1 MAQVESLPSPAQSQR
16 QPRAQLHDKA
26 PRPFMT
32 FYPWAKRLAW
42 INVIKEKHLKC
53 RFSLHS
59 PRVRD
64 SSCSPEGVATG
75 TQASGCQGPAAGGG
89 SPGAGNL
96 SVSCWAPG
104 APSLVAPHPDS
115 RAHHTRAS
123 LPERNLGRPCCPASP
138 EDPLPTQRPQDP
150 TCQPPLHQARPS
162 RGGSLLPLLPHKPR
176 ESLIKARP
184 KSVGAGSCALQPHNC
199 RMPRSALLLI
209 SSDAGGR

>member
-53 RFSLHS
+53 RLSLHS

-75 TQASGCQGPAAGGG
+75 AQASGCQGPAAGGG
-89 SPGAGNL
+89 GPQALATLACHAGHQGRRAWWHHILTPGLTTHGPLCLRGTWAGPAALQAQKTPSPHRG
-96 SVSCWAPG
+96 P
-104 APSLVAPHPDS
+104 
-115 RAHHTRAS
+115 RTR
-123 LPERNLGRPCCPASP
+123 PASP
-138 EDPLPTQRPQDP
+138 VSSSRHCNKQDP
-150 TCQPPLHQARPS
+150 H
-162 RGGSLLPLLPHKPR
+162 G
-176 ESLIKARP
+176 E
-184 KSVGAGSCALQPHNC
+184 GACYLSFLTDLVNH
-199 RMPRSALLLI
+199 
-209 SSDAGGR
+209 